1 MLKNTKRIKTIC
13 KEFDKL
19 MSHIQRNKEPIRHEP
34 LIKGSEIIKNASL
47 KAGCI
52 AGGLSLPTGALG
64 VLTIIPDLVAIWRI
78 QNKMVKDI
86 AEVFN
91 KQVTSSRKQML
102 HCLFKHTSGQGA
114 RDAIIKIGTQM
125 AIKKIGISTSRHI
138 AKKAIARCIPIVG
151 AVGVGAYAYY
161 GTSRVG
167 KTAIEL
173 FNSNIE

>member
-1 MLKNTKRIKTIC
+1 MLKNTKKIKSIC
-13 KEFDKL
+13 KSLDQIMPL
-19 MSHIQRNKEPIRHEP
+19 IQRNKEPIRHDP
-34 LIKGSEIIKNASL
+34 LIKSSEIIKNASL

-52 AGGLSLPTGALG
+52 AGGLALPTGPLG
-64 VLTIIPDLVAIWRI
+64 ILTIIPDLAAIWKI
-78 QNKMVKDI
+78 QSKMVADI

-91 KQVTSSRKQML
+91 KQVTSTRKQMI
-102 HCLFKHTSGQGA
+102 HCLFKHTTGQGA

-125 AIKKIGISTSRHI
+125 AIKKIGVSTSRHI

-161 GTSRVG
+161 DTARVG

-173 FNSNIE
+173 FSSSIE

>member
-1 MLKNTKRIKTIC
+1 MSKNAKKIRTIC
-13 KEFDKL
+13 KSLDQI
-19 MSHIQRNKEPIRHEP
+19 MSLVQKTKEPIRHEP
-34 LIKGSEIIKNASL
+34 LIKSREIIKNASL

-52 AGGLSLPTGALG
+52 AGGLALPVGALG
-64 VLTIIPDLVAIWRI
+64 ILTIIPDLVAIWKI
-78 QNKMVKDI
+78 QNNMVKDI

-91 KQVTSSRKQML
+91 KQVTSTRKQMI
-102 HCLFKHTSGQGA
+102 HCLFKHTTGQGA
-114 RDAIIKIGTQM
+114 RDAIIKIGAHM
-125 AIKKIGISTSRHI
+125 VIKKIEVSTRRHI